1 MEFNATFL
9 VSIISFVVFTWIM
22 NKIFYNPLDNVIGKR
37 QQFIEETANAAKNM
51 SDEADMISKT
61 REEKLIQADKD
72 AKKLI
77 NENVAD
83 ANGKAK
89 LSVDEAKK
97 QSSEHI
103 ISAKNELNNQA
114 EQTKVLLKDNIKE
127 LAENI
132 SQKILGEYSPIDV
145 DNNELVN
152 KVMN

>member
-22 NKIFYNPLDNVIGKR
+22 NKIFYSPLDNVIGKR

-61 REEKLIQADKD
+61 REEKLTQADKD

-77 NENVAD
+77 NENVSD

-89 LSVDEAKK
+89 QSVDEAKK

-114 EQTKVLLKDNIKE
+114 EQTKELLKDNIKE

-132 SQKILGEYSPIDV
+132 SQKILGEYSPINV
-145 DNNELVN
+145 DNNEIVN

>member
-9 VSIISFVVFTWIM
+9 VSIISFIAFTWIM

-61 REEKLIQADKD
+61 REEKLTQADKD

-77 NENVAD
+77 NENVSD

-89 LSVDEAKK
+89 QSVDDAKK
-97 QSSEHI
+97 QSCEHI

-114 EQTKVLLKDNIKE
+114 EQTKELLKDNIKE

-132 SQKILGEYSPIDV
+132 SQKILGEYSPINV
-145 DNNELVN
+145 DNNEIVN